1 MLRRDF
7 LTSLAGLAAGSFA
20 QPGRVHGE
28 SRPFVQGALPTRP
41 LGHTGLEV
49 PILGLGGFHLG
60 QAGSEAAAARVVETA
75 LEEGIRFFDNA
86 ESYQSGT
93 AERWMGAALR
103 GVREQVVLMTKTFD
117 LQTRSAD
124 GARRHLEG
132 SLERLQTDYL
142 DVWQLHSVR
151 SVDDVDRAFQPGGA
165 MEFILEAQREGI
177 VRHVGVTGH
186 TDPAVNLRAL
196 HHFDR
201 GYRFDVMQM
210 PMNPM
215 DYHQQSFQR
224 AVLPALVERGI
235 GVIAMKTSAQARLVQ
250 DRICS
255 IEECLRYVW
264 SLPVSVAVVGMERPD
279 LVRHNAR
286 LAREFTQMKDDEL
299 TALLERIRPEANLGL
314 EWYKGGTVRGED

>member
-7 LTSLAGLAAGSFA
+7 LTSLAGLAAGSVA
-20 QPGRVHGE
+20 RTRGARGERRGRSPSE
-28 SRPFVQGALPTRP
+28 LPTRA
-41 LGHTGLEV
+41 LGRTGLEV

-60 QAGSEAAAARVVETA
+60 QAESEAAARHVVDTA
-75 LEEGIRFFDNA
+75 LEEGVRFFDNA
-86 ESYQSGT
+86 ESYQGGR

-103 GVREQVVLMTKTFD
+103 GVRDQVVLMTKTFD

-151 SVDDVDRAFQPGGA
+151 SVSDVDRAFRPGGA
-165 MEFILEAQREGI
+165 TDYILEAQREGI

-186 TDPAVNLRAL
+186 LDPEVNLRAL

-210 PMNPM
+210 PVNPV
-215 DYHQQSFQR
+215 DYHQKSFQR
-224 AVLPALVERGI
+224 AVLPALTERGI
-235 GVIAMKTSAQARLVQ
+235 GVIAMKTSAQARLIN
-250 DRICS
+250 DRICT

-264 SLPVSVAVVGMERPD
+264 SLPVSVAVVGMERPE
-279 LVRHNAR
+279 LVRQNAR
-286 LAREFTQMKDDEL
+286 LAREFTQMTDEEL
-299 TALLERIRPEANLGL
+299 TALRDRIAPDADLEL
-314 EWYKGGTVRGED
+314 EWYKE

>member
-1 MLRRDF
+1 MQRRDF
-7 LTSLAGLAAGSFA
+7 LASLAGVAAGSFA
-20 QPGRVHGE
+20 QPGRPPA
-28 SRPFVQGALPTRP
+28 RLAATRQGALPTRP
-41 LGHTGLEV
+41 LGRTGLDV
-49 PILGLGGFHLG
+49 PVLGLGGFHLG
-60 QAGSEAAAARVVETA
+60 QAGSEAAAALVVETA
-75 LEEGIRFFDNA
+75 FEEGIRFFDNA

-103 GVREQVVLMTKTFD
+103 GMRERVVLMTKTFD

-132 SLERLQTDYL
+132 SLERLETDYL

-151 SVDDVDRAFQPGGA
+151 SVDDVDLAFQPGGA
-165 MEFILEAQREGI
+165 MEFILEARQDGV

-186 TDPAVNLRAL
+186 TDPVVNLRAL

-210 PMNPM
+210 PINPM

-224 AVLPALVERGI
+224 TVLPALTERGI
-235 GVIAMKTSAQARLVQ
+235 GVIAMKTSAQASLLRE
-250 DRICS
+250 RICT

-264 SLPVSVAVVGMERPD
+264 SLPVSVAVVGMERPA

-286 LAREFTQMKDDEL
+286 LAREFTQMEEPEL
-299 TALLERIRPEANLGL
+299 VELRDRIRPEADLGL
-314 EWYKGGTVRGED
+314 EWYKE